1 MDNSLMK
8 KRIYITDNLQNAIWQ
23 GKDQSGECAMP
34 LTEMAKRILKHE
46 IARSKAGLD
55 GKVSGDLRFLDRDGA
70 VRILSEIMHK
80 EKASLQ
86 IIKLNDTE
94 LTDLRTCEEV
104 WNMMTVIRLNPVL
117 YQDAANESRRFRD
130 LDFLRKKYEETLKV
144 KNLLDDPGCIAAALS
159 ILKDM
164 DTEEARSI
172 LSEDIT
178 VISEE
183 TDTLSN
189 SERELIDKLQQLSGT
204 KEEKRILQTVAPGTA
219 PDTQKIAF
227 FRGYGI
233 ANEIKWAIYNIL
245 SNKQNPDDVTIY
257 YLSEQYEPFII
268 SEFEGRGIPYNISGG
283 KRLTNSDIYQ
293 LIKDIV
299 EWVRSDHEITALSC
313 VLRNPIISF
322 KAVTEPETDDAN
334 EDLLQFSFEP
344 ESPKSPEDSD
354 EISKDKS
361 EIKTSYLDG
370 LSVMTFLLRGMVSR
384 HDRNL
389 KYNIGIGY
397 DRYKTFIAK
406 VRDNAEIDKQF
417 LTEEKDALQRNKDLR
432 IMEFLD
438 DLTDIFGNEDEL
450 DMVGLTERLL
460 SFIGKY
466 TRRNGN
472 RDCFTTELRRLK
484 ESFIITGDTLHRDN
498 ALECIQKTIKDIKGS
513 DDAVPGAVSIH
524 RWSGFTRLNKKYVY
538 FMGLTDENM
547 NGGTK
552 ESAVLRDEEMKAIF
566 GDSDCIP
573 LHHKQAELMDRH
585 LKNTLCTFNGD
596 KVYLGYPEYDTV
608 NMIEQSPSNAYALLY
623 KEKRM
628 SEGLG
633 KWDEKEELKKLPS
646 FEYGNALTLDKEA
659 EVKAEKAEDHLH
671 KKQNFNIRT
680 GSASGL
686 QTLNACPRKY
696 AYSYIYNLREPEY
709 PEIGYKNWLSAKD
722 KGTFMHAV
730 LENYCNTVFGDKK
743 REAYPSSL
751 DVTVLDGIIAKE
763 KTVMLE
769 LFPEVDAKIGIA
781 DMQIEEMK
789 GVIVPYLENL
799 HAEYSTSGADDQRW
813 EFCAAEYEFR
823 DVPFY
828 IDTAINTDKSN
839 GSNAASASP
848 VQVENQAPAGK
859 TSLPTNGVID
869 RIDASID
876 WDARTIY
883 FRIVD
888 YKSGI
893 KTVASEYEHKELLQH
908 IIYFN
913 ALGSCHDAL
922 KDILKKKY
930 TERVTELDTF
940 EVKHDLFIYQFL
952 TGDELKED
960 YFTKPVMMKQT
971 YSLQKSQEISALEK
985 EREDAKEQAQAD
997 LDFCSERKEE
1007 LGNKRK
1013 KTEEEKK
1020 EYESI
1025 KAECNEH
1032 ESALKKY
1039 EKNKD
1044 DYSVKIEEI
1053 KLQLALSRKQYLF
1066 RDEPTKADSVKRLE
1080 QIIEIIQQGDGDL
1093 QEIVY
1098 PGVKTLEKM
1107 LEEKATQENASGEKS
1122 KARGCDLFKKGTA
1135 QKATCMYCPYAGLCG
1150 EEAAK

>member
-23 GKDQSGECAMP
+23 GKDQSGESAMS
-34 LTEMAKRILKHE
+34 LTDMAKQILKHE

-55 GKVSGDLRFLDRDGA
+55 GKVRGDLRFLDRDGA

-80 EKASLQ
+80 ENANLQ
-86 IIKLNDTE
+86 IIKLNNTE

-104 WNMMTVIRLNPVL
+104 WDMMTVIRLNPVL

-130 LDFLRKKYEETLKV
+130 LDFLRKKYEETLKE

-159 ILKDM
+159 ILKEM
-164 DTEEARSI
+164 DAEEARSI
-172 LSEDIT
+172 FSEDIT

-189 SERELIDKLQQLSGT
+189 SERELIDKIQQLSGT
-204 KEEKRILQTVAPGTA
+204 EEGKRILQTVSPGTA
-219 PDTQKIAF
+219 PGTQKITF

-245 SNKQNPDDVTIY
+245 KNNQKPDDVAIY

-299 EWVRSDHEITALSC
+299 EWVRSDHEITALSR

-322 KAVTEPETDDAN
+322 KVITE
-334 EDLLQFSFEP
+334 
-344 ESPKSPEDSD
+344 
-354 EISKDKS
+354 S
-361 EIKTSYLDG
+361 EEWMDG

-406 VRDNAEIDKQF
+406 VRDNAEKDKQF
-417 LTEEKDALQRNKDLR
+417 LTEEKDTLQRNKDLR

-438 DLTDIFGNEDEL
+438 DLTDIFGNEDKL
-450 DMVGLTERLL
+450 DMVSLTERLL

-472 RDCFTTELRRLK
+472 RDCFTTELRKLK
-484 ESFIITGDTLHRDN
+484 ESFSITGETLHIDN

-552 ESAVLRDEEMKAIF
+552 ESAVLRDDEMKAIF

-628 SEGLG
+628 SEGLS

-646 FEYGNALTLDKEA
+646 FEYGNALTLDKDA
-659 EVKAEKAEDHLH
+659 EVKAEKAEEHLH

-680 GSASGL
+680 GSASGF
-686 QTLNACPRKY
+686 QTLNACPKKY

-722 KGTFMHAV
+722 RGTFMHAV

-743 REAYPSSL
+743 REAYPASL
-751 DVTVLDGIIAKE
+751 DLTVLNGIIAKE
-763 KTVMLE
+763 KNTMLE

-789 GVIVPYLENL
+789 GIIVPYLENL
-799 HAEYSTSGADDQRW
+799 HAEYSDSGAEDQRW

-848 VQVENQAPAGK
+848 VQAENQAPAGK
-859 TSLPTNGVID
+859 TSLTTNGVID

-876 WDARTIY
+876 WDAHTIY

-893 KTVASEYEHKELLQH
+893 KTVAMEYEHKELLQH

-913 ALGSCHDAL
+913 ALGSCHNAL

-930 TERVTELDTF
+930 TERATELDTF

-1007 LGNKRK
+1007 LGNIRK
-1013 KTEEEKK
+1013 KTEEERK

-1025 KAECNEH
+1025 KAECKEH

-1044 DYSVKIEEI
+1044 DYSVKIEET